1 MLKSLPAHR
10 LGRFRQSSNASLGA
24 SPRLFITGLT
34 RGRAPVLPP
43 RTSARLEI
51 SMLIHPSLIEKV
63 SLDSREHNTDVAA
76 DIKRS
81 FAYVGPITV
90 VSHEPCVPEAPVNNE
105 MRLIC
110 RMSRPYWTSEGEGDQ
125 MWDAMRTW
133 LEAKAYKVASTIANF
148 NKSRSEAGHQTVSY
162 DRVELDM
169 KPYAF
174 GIACAQGDEL
184 PDMVAVAS
192 RVREL
197 LAQGV
202 LPADMAGIEAPAA
215 VSLAE
220 QVEKACVQAEA
231 AAAATEAAEGE
242 LTGEVAATAVDGGV
256 VEGGE
261 PAVGEAAG
269 EGEVAGGEN
278 AGTQADEAAEGEAAQ
293 AKAEPAD
300 GESAEAQA
308 TPAESLRLAG
318 DKQSAC
324 DDAAEQPAEGTVS
337 AEGGEPAG
345 KDVPA
350 SEEQPTESEAPA
362 RLKHAS
368 DNLGSLDYTMWD
380 VRLADGTVRTLDSVA
395 GTWA

>member
-1 MLKSLPAHR
+1 
-10 LGRFRQSSNASLGA
+10 
-24 SPRLFITGLT
+24 
-34 RGRAPVLPP
+34 
-43 RTSARLEI
+43 
-51 SMLIHPSLIEKV
+51 MLIHPSLIEKV
-63 SLDSREHNTDVAA
+63 SLDSREHNADVAA

-90 VSHEPCVPEAPVNNE
+90 VSHEPCAPEAPVNNE

-148 NKSRSEAGHQTVSY
+148 NKSRSEAGHQTVDY

-174 GIACAQGDEL
+174 GIACAQGDGL
-184 PDMVAVAS
+184 PDLVAVAA

-215 VSLAE
+215 ASLAE
-220 QVEKACVQAEA
+220 QVENARVQAEA
-231 AAAATEAAEGE
+231 ETAAAA
-242 LTGEVAATAVDGGV
+242 
-256 VEGGE
+256 
-261 PAVGEAAG
+261 AAG
-269 EGEVAGGEN
+269 EG
-278 AGTQADEAAEGEAAQ
+278 EAAEGEAA
-293 AKAEPAD
+293 
-300 GESAEAQA
+300 EAQA
-308 TPAESLRLAG
+308 APAESLRLSG

-324 DDAAEQPAEGTVS
+324 DDAAEQPVEDAVS
-337 AEGGEPAG
+337 AEDGEPAE
-345 KDVPA
+345 KDAPA
-350 SEEQPTESEAPA
+350 GDEQPAEPEALA

-368 DNLGSLDYTMWD
+368 DNLASLDYTMWD

>member
-1 MLKSLPAHR
+1 
-10 LGRFRQSSNASLGA
+10 
-24 SPRLFITGLT
+24 
-34 RGRAPVLPP
+34 
-43 RTSARLEI
+43 
-51 SMLIHPSLIEKV
+51 MLIHPSLIEKV
-63 SLDSREHNTDVAA
+63 SLDSREHNADVAA

-90 VSHEPCVPEAPVNNE
+90 VSHEPGVPEVPVNNE

-110 RMSRPYWTSEGEGDQ
+110 RMSRPYWTSEGDGDQ

-184 PDMVAVAS
+184 PDVVAVAS

-215 VSLAE
+215 ASLAE
-220 QVEKACVQAEA
+220 QVENARVQAEA
-231 AAAATEAAEGE
+231 AAAAAAAAGEGEAAEGE
-242 LTGEVAATAVDGGV
+242 VAEAQGAPIEADEAQG
-256 VEGGE
+256 
-261 PAVGEAAG
+261 AEAAAVPAEG
-269 EGEVAGGEN
+269 AEIQANEATEGEVAQAKGESAGLEGAEVQAVPVEAGEAEVASEGAAPAESEQPVEN
-278 AGTQADEAAEGEAAQ
+278 AGDAED
-293 AKAEPAD
+293 AE
-300 GESAEAQA
+300 
-308 TPAESLRLAG
+308 
-318 DKQSAC
+318 
-324 DDAAEQPAEGTVS
+324 
-337 AEGGEPAG
+337 

-350 SEEQPTESEAPA
+350 DDGKPAEPEAPV

-368 DNLGSLDYTMWD
+368 DNLASLDYTMWD
-380 VRLADGTVRTLDSVA
+380 VRLADGTVRTLNSVA

>member
-1 MLKSLPAHR
+1 
-10 LGRFRQSSNASLGA
+10 
-24 SPRLFITGLT
+24 
-34 RGRAPVLPP
+34 
-43 RTSARLEI
+43 
-51 SMLIHPSLIEKV
+51 MLIHPSLIEKV
-63 SLDSREHNTDVAA
+63 SLDSREHNADVAA

-90 VSHEPCVPEAPVNNE
+90 VSHEPCAPEAPVNNE

-110 RMSRPYWTSEGEGDQ
+110 RMSRPYWTSEGDGDQ

-184 PDMVAVAS
+184 PDVVAVAS

-215 VSLAE
+215 ASLAE
-220 QVEKACVQAEA
+220 QVENARVQAEA
-231 AAAATEAAEGE
+231 AAAA
-242 LTGEVAATAVDGGV
+242 ATAV
-256 VEGGE
+256 E
-261 PAVGEAAG
+261 GEAAG
-269 EGEVAGGEN
+269 VEGAEAQGAPIE
-278 AGTQADEAAEGEAAQ
+278 ADEAQGAEAAAVPAEGAEIQANEATEGKVAQ
-293 AKAEPAD
+293 AK
-300 GESAEAQA
+300 GESAGLEGAEVQAVPVEAGEA
-308 TPAESLRLAG
+308 EVASEGAAPAES
-318 DKQSAC
+318 
-324 DDAAEQPAEGTVS
+324 EQPAEN
-337 AEGGEPAG
+337 AEDAE

-350 SEEQPTESEAPA
+350 DDEKPAEPEAPA

-368 DNLGSLDYTMWD
+368 DNLASLDYTMWD

>member
-1 MLKSLPAHR
+1 
-10 LGRFRQSSNASLGA
+10 
-24 SPRLFITGLT
+24 
-34 RGRAPVLPP
+34 
-43 RTSARLEI
+43 
-51 SMLIHPSLIEKV
+51 MLIHPSLIEKV
-63 SLDSREHNTDVAA
+63 SLDSREHNADVAA

-90 VSHEPCVPEAPVNNE
+90 VSHEPCAPEAPVNNE

-110 RMSRPYWTSEGEGDQ
+110 RMSRPYWTSEGDGDQ

-148 NKSRSEAGHQTVSY
+148 NKSRSEAGHQTVDY

-184 PDMVAVAS
+184 PDVVTVAS

-215 VSLAE
+215 ASLAE
-220 QVEKACVQAEA
+220 QVENARVQAEA
-231 AAAATEAAEGE
+231 A
-242 LTGEVAATAVDGGV
+242 
-256 VEGGE
+256 
-261 PAVGEAAG
+261 
-269 EGEVAGGEN
+269 EGEVAE
-278 AGTQADEAAEGEAAQ
+278 AQGTPIEADEDQG
-293 AKAEPAD
+293 
-300 GESAEAQA
+300 AEAQA
-308 TPAESLRLAG
+308 DKAQVAPVEVGEAEVASEGAAPAESEQPVENAG
-318 DKQSAC
+318 DAE
-324 DDAAEQPAEGTVS
+324 DAE
-337 AEGGEPAG
+337 

-350 SEEQPTESEAPA
+350 GDEKPAEPEAPA

-368 DNLGSLDYTMWD
+368 DNLASLDYTMWD
-380 VRLADGTVRTLDSVA
+380 VHLADGSVRTLDSVA

>member
-1 MLKSLPAHR
+1 
-10 LGRFRQSSNASLGA
+10 
-24 SPRLFITGLT
+24 
-34 RGRAPVLPP
+34 
-43 RTSARLEI
+43 
-51 SMLIHPSLIEKV
+51 MLIHPSLIEKV

-90 VSHEPCVPEAPVNNE
+90 VSHEPVAPEAPVNNE

-110 RMSRPYWTSEGEGDQ
+110 RMSRSYWTSEGEGDQ

-184 PDMVAVAS
+184 PDVVAVAS

-202 LPADMAGIEAPAA
+202 LPADMAGIEVPAA
-215 VSLAE
+215 ASLAE
-220 QVEKACVQAEA
+220 QVEKARVQAEA
-231 AAAATEAAEGE
+231 AAAA
-242 LTGEVAATAVDGGV
+242 AV
-256 VEGGE
+256 
-261 PAVGEAAG
+261 AG
-269 EGEVAGGEN
+269 EGEPTDGEVAEV
-278 AGTQADEAAEGEAAQ
+278 QADEAQAAPAEAGEAEVASEG
-293 AKAEPAD
+293 AA
-300 GESAEAQA
+300 
-308 TPAESLRLAG
+308 PAES
-318 DKQSAC
+318 
-324 DDAAEQPAEGTVS
+324 EQPTENV
-337 AEGGEPAG
+337 EPAG

-350 SEEQPTESEAPA
+350 GGEQPAEPEAPA

>member
-1 MLKSLPAHR
+1 
-10 LGRFRQSSNASLGA
+10 
-24 SPRLFITGLT
+24 
-34 RGRAPVLPP
+34 
-43 RTSARLEI
+43 
-51 SMLIHPSLIEKV
+51 MLIHPSLIEKV
-63 SLDSREHNTDVAA
+63 SLDSREHNADVAA

-90 VSHEPCVPEAPVNNE
+90 VSHEPIAPEAPVNNE

-110 RMSRPYWTSEGEGDQ
+110 RMSKPYWTSEGEGDQ

-148 NKSRSEAGHQTVSY
+148 NTSRSEAGHQTVSY

-184 PDMVAVAS
+184 PDVVAVAS

-215 VSLAE
+215 ASLAE
-220 QVEKACVQAEA
+220 QVEKARVQAEA
-231 AAAATEAAEGE
+231 AAAA
-242 LTGEVAATAVDGGV
+242 AV
-256 VEGGE
+256 
-261 PAVGEAAG
+261 AG
-269 EGEVAGGEN
+269 EGEPTGGKSV
-278 AGTQADEAAEGEAAQ
+278 GTQADEAAEGEAAE
-293 AKAEPAD
+293 ARVESAD
-300 GESAEAQA
+300 GEAAEAQA
-308 TPAESLRLAG
+308 APVKPAEVQAALAESLRLAG

-324 DDAAEQPAEGTVS
+324 DDAAEHPAEDAVS

-350 SEEQPTESEAPA
+350 SEEQPAEPEAPA

>member
-1 MLKSLPAHR
+1 
-10 LGRFRQSSNASLGA
+10 
-24 SPRLFITGLT
+24 
-34 RGRAPVLPP
+34 
-43 RTSARLEI
+43 
-51 SMLIHPSLIEKV
+51 MLIHPSLIEKV

-184 PDMVAVAS
+184 PDVVAVAS

-202 LPADMAGIEAPAA
+202 LPADMAGIEVPAA
-215 VSLAE
+215 ASLAE
-220 QVEKACVQAEA
+220 QVEKARLQAEA
-231 AAAATEAAEGE
+231 AAAAAVAGE
-242 LTGEVAATAVDGGV
+242 
-256 VEGGE
+256 GE

-293 AKAEPAD
+293 AKAEPAY
-300 GESAEAQA
+300 GENGEAQAAPVESAEAQAAPAEAAEAQA

-324 DDAAEQPAEGTVS
+324 DDAAEQPAEDTVS

-350 SEEQPTESEAPA
+350 GDEQPAEPEAPA

-380 VRLADGTVRTLDSVA
+380 VRLADGTLRTLDSVA

>member
-1 MLKSLPAHR
+1 
-10 LGRFRQSSNASLGA
+10 
-24 SPRLFITGLT
+24 
-34 RGRAPVLPP
+34 
-43 RTSARLEI
+43 
-51 SMLIHPSLIEKV
+51 MLIHPSLIEKV
-63 SLDSREHNTDVAA
+63 SLDSREHNADVAA

-184 PDMVAVAS
+184 PDVVAVAS

-197 LAQGV
+197 LVQGV

-220 QVEKACVQAEA
+220 QVEKARVQAEA
-231 AAAATEAAEGE
+231 AAAAEDAAEGE
-242 LTGEVAATAVDGGV
+242 PTDGEVA
-256 VEGGE
+256 
-261 PAVGEAAG
+261 
-269 EGEVAGGEN
+269 EV
-278 AGTQADEAAEGEAAQ
+278 QADEAQAAPAGAGEAEVASEGT
-293 AKAEPAD
+293 A
-300 GESAEAQA
+300 
-308 TPAESLRLAG
+308 PAES
-318 DKQSAC
+318 
-324 DDAAEQPAEGTVS
+324 EQPTENV
-337 AEGGEPAG
+337 EPAG

-350 SEEQPTESEAPA
+350 GGEQPADPEAPA

>member
-1 MLKSLPAHR
+1 
-10 LGRFRQSSNASLGA
+10 
-24 SPRLFITGLT
+24 
-34 RGRAPVLPP
+34 
-43 RTSARLEI
+43 
-51 SMLIHPSLIEKV
+51 MLIHPSLIEKV
-63 SLDSREHNTDVAA
+63 SLDSREHNADVAA

-90 VSHEPCVPEAPVNNE
+90 VSHEPCAPEAPVNNE

-174 GIACAQGDEL
+174 GIACVQGDEL
-184 PDMVAVAS
+184 PDVVAVAS

-202 LPADMAGIEAPAA
+202 LPADMAGVEVPAA
-215 VSLAE
+215 ASLAE
-220 QVEKACVQAEA
+220 QVEKARVQAEA
-231 AAAATEAAEGE
+231 AAAA
-242 LTGEVAATAVDGGV
+242 
-256 VEGGE
+256 
-261 PAVGEAAG
+261 
-269 EGEVAGGEN
+269 
-278 AGTQADEAAEGEAAQ
+278 QAAEGEAAQ
-293 AKAEPAD
+293 AKVEPAN
-300 GESAEAQA
+300 GESAGAQAASAKAAEAQ
-308 TPAESLRLAG
+308 TVPAESIRLSG
-318 DKQSAC
+318 DEQSAC
-324 DDAAEQPAEGTVS
+324 DDAAEQPAEDAVPTENVEA
-337 AEGGEPAG
+337 AEKE
-345 KDVPA
+345 VPA
-350 SEEQPTESEAPA
+350 SEEQPAEPEAPA

-368 DNLGSLDYTMWD
+368 DNLASLDYTMWD

>member
-1 MLKSLPAHR
+1 
-10 LGRFRQSSNASLGA
+10 
-24 SPRLFITGLT
+24 
-34 RGRAPVLPP
+34 
-43 RTSARLEI
+43 
-51 SMLIHPSLIEKV
+51 MLIHPSLIEKV
-63 SLDSREHNTDVAA
+63 SLDSREHNADVAA

-90 VSHEPCVPEAPVNNE
+90 VSHEPSAPEAPVNNE

-110 RMSRPYWTSEGEGDQ
+110 RMSRPYWISEGDGDQ

-174 GIACAQGDEL
+174 GIACAQGDGL
-184 PDMVAVAS
+184 PDVVAVAS

-202 LPADMAGIEAPAA
+202 LPADMAGIEVPAA
-215 VSLAE
+215 ASLAE
-220 QVEKACVQAEA
+220 QVENARVQAEA
-231 AAAATEAAEGE
+231 AAAAAA
-242 LTGEVAATAVDGGV
+242 AAD
-256 VEGGE
+256 E
-261 PAVGEAAG
+261 GEAAG
-269 EGEVAGGEN
+269 VEGAEAQGAPIEADEDQGAE
-278 AGTQADEAAEGEAAQ
+278 AQADEAQAAPVEASEAEVASEGAA
-293 AKAEPAD
+293 
-300 GESAEAQA
+300 
-308 TPAESLRLAG
+308 PAESEQPVENAG
-318 DKQSAC
+318 DAE
-324 DDAAEQPAEGTVS
+324 DAE
-337 AEGGEPAG
+337 

-350 SEEQPTESEAPA
+350 GDEKPAESEAPA

-368 DNLGSLDYTMWD
+368 DNLASLDYTMWD

>member
-1 MLKSLPAHR
+1 
-10 LGRFRQSSNASLGA
+10 
-24 SPRLFITGLT
+24 
-34 RGRAPVLPP
+34 
-43 RTSARLEI
+43 
-51 SMLIHPSLIEKV
+51 MLIHPSLIEKV
-63 SLDSREHNTDVAA
+63 SLDSREHNADVAA

-90 VSHEPCVPEAPVNNE
+90 VSHEPCAPEAPVNNE

-174 GIACAQGDEL
+174 GIACTQGDEL
-184 PDMVAVAS
+184 PDVVAVAS

-215 VSLAE
+215 ASLAE
-220 QVEKACVQAEA
+220 QVENARVQAEA
-231 AAAATEAAEGE
+231 AAAAAAAADEGEAAEGE
-242 LTGEVAATAVDGGV
+242 VAEAQGV
-256 VEGGE
+256 
-261 PAVGEAAG
+261 PIEADEDQGA
-269 EGEVAGGEN
+269 EA
-278 AGTQADEAAEGEAAQ
+278 QADEAQAAPVEAGEAEVASEG
-293 AKAEPAD
+293 AA
-300 GESAEAQA
+300 SAE
-308 TPAESLRLAG
+308 S
-318 DKQSAC
+318 
-324 DDAAEQPAEGTVS
+324 EQPVENAED
-337 AEGGEPAG
+337 AEN
-345 KDVPA
+345 DVPA
-350 SEEQPTESEAPA
+350 GDEKPAEPEAPA

-368 DNLGSLDYTMWD
+368 DNLASLDYTMWD

>member
-1 MLKSLPAHR
+1 
-10 LGRFRQSSNASLGA
+10 
-24 SPRLFITGLT
+24 
-34 RGRAPVLPP
+34 
-43 RTSARLEI
+43 
-51 SMLIHPSLIEKV
+51 MLIHPSLIEKV
-63 SLDSREHNTDVAA
+63 SLDSREHNVDVAA

-90 VSHEPCVPEAPVNNE
+90 VSHEPCAPEAPVNNE

-148 NKSRSEAGHQTVSY
+148 NTSRSEAGHQTVSY

-184 PDMVAVAS
+184 PDVVAVAS

-215 VSLAE
+215 ASLAE
-220 QVEKACVQAEA
+220 QVEKARVQAEA
-231 AAAATEAAEGE
+231 AAAAAVAGE
-242 LTGEVAATAVDGGV
+242 SELAGEVVVAAAVDGGAA
-256 VEGGE
+256 EGDE
-261 PAVGEAAG
+261 PAGGEAAG
-269 EGEVAGGEN
+269 ESELAGGKSV
-278 AGTQADEAAEGEAAQ
+278 GTQADEAAEGEAAE
-293 AKAEPAD
+293 AKVESAD
-300 GESAEAQA
+300 GEAAEAQA
-308 TPAESLRLAG
+308 APVKPAEVQAALAESLRLAG

-324 DDAAEQPAEGTVS
+324 DDAAEHPAEDAVS

-350 SEEQPTESEAPA
+350 SEEQPAEPEAPA

>member
-1 MLKSLPAHR
+1 
-10 LGRFRQSSNASLGA
+10 
-24 SPRLFITGLT
+24 
-34 RGRAPVLPP
+34 
-43 RTSARLEI
+43 
-51 SMLIHPSLIEKV
+51 MLIHPSLIEKV
-63 SLDSREHNTDVAA
+63 SLDSREHNADVAA

-90 VSHEPCVPEAPVNNE
+90 VSHEPCAPEAPVNNE

-110 RMSRPYWTSEGEGDQ
+110 RMSRPYWTSEGDGDQ

-184 PDMVAVAS
+184 PDVVAVAS

-215 VSLAE
+215 ASLAE
-220 QVEKACVQAEA
+220 QVENARVQAEA
-231 AAAATEAAEGE
+231 AAAA
-242 LTGEVAATAVDGGV
+242 ATAV
-256 VEGGE
+256 E
-261 PAVGEAAG
+261 GEAAG
-269 EGEVAGGEN
+269 VEGAEAQGAPIE
-278 AGTQADEAAEGEAAQ
+278 ADEAQGAEAAAVPAEGAEIQANEATEGKVAQ
-293 AKAEPAD
+293 AK
-300 GESAEAQA
+300 GESAGLEGAEVQAVPVEAGEA
-308 TPAESLRLAG
+308 EVASEGAAPAES
-318 DKQSAC
+318 
-324 DDAAEQPAEGTVS
+324 EQPAEN
-337 AEGGEPAG
+337 AEDAE

-350 SEEQPTESEAPA
+350 DDEKPAEPEAPA

-368 DNLGSLDYTMWD
+368 DNLASLDYTMWD
-380 VRLADGTVRTLDSVA
+380 VRLADGTVRTLNSVA

>member
-1 MLKSLPAHR
+1 
-10 LGRFRQSSNASLGA
+10 
-24 SPRLFITGLT
+24 
-34 RGRAPVLPP
+34 
-43 RTSARLEI
+43 
-51 SMLIHPSLIEKV
+51 MLIHPSLIEKV
-63 SLDSREHNTDVAA
+63 SLDSREHNADVAA

-90 VSHEPCVPEAPVNNE
+90 VSHEPVAPEAPVNNE

-184 PDMVAVAS
+184 PDVVAVAS

-220 QVEKACVQAEA
+220 QVEKARVQAEA
-231 AAAATEAAEGE
+231 AAAA
-242 LTGEVAATAVDGGV
+242 AV
-256 VEGGE
+256 
-261 PAVGEAAG
+261 AG
-269 EGEVAGGEN
+269 EGEPTDGEVAEV
-278 AGTQADEAAEGEAAQ
+278 QADEAQAAPAEAGEAEVAYEGT
-293 AKAEPAD
+293 A
-300 GESAEAQA
+300 
-308 TPAESLRLAG
+308 PAES
-318 DKQSAC
+318 
-324 DDAAEQPAEGTVS
+324 EQPTENVEA
-337 AEGGEPAG
+337 AG

-350 SEEQPTESEAPA
+350 GDEQPTEPEAPA

-380 VRLADGTVRTLDSVA
+380 VRLADGTVRTLDSVS

>member
-1 MLKSLPAHR
+1 
-10 LGRFRQSSNASLGA
+10 
-24 SPRLFITGLT
+24 
-34 RGRAPVLPP
+34 
-43 RTSARLEI
+43 
-51 SMLIHPSLIEKV
+51 MLIHPSLIEKV
-63 SLDSREHNTDVAA
+63 SLDSREHNADVAA

-90 VSHEPCVPEAPVNNE
+90 VAHEPSAPEVPVNNE

-184 PDMVAVAS
+184 PDVVAVAS

-215 VSLAE
+215 ASLAE
-220 QVEKACVQAEA
+220 QVENARVQAEA
-231 AAAATEAAEGE
+231 ETAAAAAAGEGE
-242 LTGEVAATAVDGGV
+242 LTGEIAATAVDGGV
-256 VEGGE
+256 AEGGE
-261 PAVGEAAG
+261 SAVGEAAG
-269 EGEVAGGEN
+269 EYGGKLADGKS

-293 AKAEPAD
+293 AKVEPAD
-300 GESAEAQA
+300 DEGAEAQA
-308 TPAESLRLAG
+308 VPAKAAEAQAAPAESLKLSG

-324 DDAAEQPAEGTVS
+324 DDAAEQPVEDAVS
-337 AEGGEPAG
+337 AEDGEPAE
-345 KDVPA
+345 KDAPA
-350 SEEQPTESEAPA
+350 DDEQPGEPEAPA

-368 DNLGSLDYTMWD
+368 DNLASLDYTMWD

>member
-1 MLKSLPAHR
+1 
-10 LGRFRQSSNASLGA
+10 
-24 SPRLFITGLT
+24 
-34 RGRAPVLPP
+34 
-43 RTSARLEI
+43 
-51 SMLIHPSLIEKV
+51 MLIHPSLIEKV
-63 SLDSREHNTDVAA
+63 SLDSREHNADVAA

-81 FAYVGPITV
+81 FAYVGPIAV
-90 VSHEPCVPEAPVNNE
+90 VSHEPVAPEAPVNNE

-184 PDMVAVAS
+184 PDVVAVAS

-215 VSLAE
+215 TSLAE
-220 QVEKACVQAEA
+220 QVEKARVQAEA
-231 AAAATEAAEGE
+231 AAAAEAAGE
-242 LTGEVAATAVDGGV
+242 
-256 VEGGE
+256 GE

-293 AKAEPAD
+293 AKAESAD
-300 GESAEAQA
+300 GENGEAQAAPVKSAEAQA
-308 TPAESLRLAG
+308 APAKAAEAQAAPAESLRLAG

-324 DDAAEQPAEGTVS
+324 DDAVEQPAEDTVS

-350 SEEQPTESEAPA
+350 SEEQPTEPEAPA
-362 RLKHAS
+362 CLKHAS

>member
-1 MLKSLPAHR
+1 
-10 LGRFRQSSNASLGA
+10 
-24 SPRLFITGLT
+24 
-34 RGRAPVLPP
+34 
-43 RTSARLEI
+43 
-51 SMLIHPSLIEKV
+51 MLIHPSLIEKV
-63 SLDSREHNTDVAA
+63 SLDSREHNADVAA

-90 VSHEPCVPEAPVNNE
+90 VAHEPSAPEVPVNNE

-110 RMSRPYWTSEGEGDQ
+110 RMSRPYWTSEGDGAQ

-184 PDMVAVAS
+184 PDVVAVAS

-215 VSLAE
+215 ASLAE
-220 QVEKACVQAEA
+220 QVENARVQAEA
-231 AAAATEAAEGE
+231 AAAA
-242 LTGEVAATAVDGGV
+242 AT
-256 VEGGE
+256 
-261 PAVGEAAG
+261 AAG
-269 EGEVAGGEN
+269 EGEAVQGE
-278 AGTQADEAAEGEAAQ
+278 ADEAQGTPIEADEDQGAEAAAVPAEGAEIQANEATEGEVAQAKGESAGLEGAEAQAAPVEAGEGEAASEG
-293 AKAEPAD
+293 AA
-300 GESAEAQA
+300 
-308 TPAESLRLAG
+308 PAESEQPVENAG
-318 DKQSAC
+318 DAEK
-324 DDAAEQPAEGTVS
+324 DAPAGDEKPAE
-337 AEGGEPAG
+337 P
-345 KDVPA
+345 
-350 SEEQPTESEAPA
+350 EAPA
-362 RLKHAS
+362 CLKHAS
-368 DNLGSLDYTMWD
+368 DNLASLDYTMWD
-380 VRLADGTVRTLDSVA
+380 VRLADGSVRTLDSVA

>member
-1 MLKSLPAHR
+1 
-10 LGRFRQSSNASLGA
+10 
-24 SPRLFITGLT
+24 
-34 RGRAPVLPP
+34 
-43 RTSARLEI
+43 
-51 SMLIHPSLIEKV
+51 MLIHPSLIEKV
-63 SLDSREHNTDVAA
+63 SLDSREHNADVAA

-90 VSHEPCVPEAPVNNE
+90 VSHEPAAPEAPVNNE

-184 PDMVAVAS
+184 PDVVAVAS

-220 QVEKACVQAEA
+220 QVEKARVQAEA
-231 AAAATEAAEGE
+231 AAAAEAAGE
-242 LTGEVAATAVDGGV
+242 
-256 VEGGE
+256 GE

-269 EGEVAGGEN
+269 KSEMAAGKS

-293 AKAEPAD
+293 AKAEPVD

-308 TPAESLRLAG
+308 APAESLRLAG

-324 DDAAEQPAEGTVS
+324 DDAVEQPFEDTVS

-350 SEEQPTESEAPA
+350 SEEQPTEPEAPA
-362 RLKHAS
+362 CLKHAS

>member
-1 MLKSLPAHR
+1 
-10 LGRFRQSSNASLGA
+10 
-24 SPRLFITGLT
+24 
-34 RGRAPVLPP
+34 
-43 RTSARLEI
+43 
-51 SMLIHPSLIEKV
+51 MLIHPSLIEKV

-90 VSHEPCVPEAPVNNE
+90 VSHEPAAPEAPVNNE

-174 GIACAQGDEL
+174 GIACAQADEL
-184 PDMVAVAS
+184 PDVVAVAS

-220 QVEKACVQAEA
+220 QVEKARVQAEA
-231 AAAATEAAEGE
+231 AAAAAEAAEGE

-278 AGTQADEAAEGEAAQ
+278 AGTQADEATEGEAAQ
-293 AKAEPAD
+293 TKVEPAD

-308 TPAESLRLAG
+308 APAESLRLSG

-324 DDAAEQPAEGTVS
+324 DDAAEQPFEDTVS

-350 SEEQPTESEAPA
+350 GGEQPADPETPA
-362 RLKHAS
+362 CLKHAS

>member
-1 MLKSLPAHR
+1 
-10 LGRFRQSSNASLGA
+10 
-24 SPRLFITGLT
+24 
-34 RGRAPVLPP
+34 
-43 RTSARLEI
+43 
-51 SMLIHPSLIEKV
+51 MLIHPSLIEKV
-63 SLDSREHNTDVAA
+63 SLDSREHNADVAA

-90 VSHEPCVPEAPVNNE
+90 VAHEPSAPEAPVNNE

-110 RMSRPYWTSEGEGDQ
+110 RMSRPYWTSEGDGDQ
-125 MWDAMRTW
+125 MWEAMRSW
-133 LEAKAYKVASTIANF
+133 LEAKAYKVSSTIANF

-162 DRVELDM
+162 ERVELDM

-174 GIACAQGDEL
+174 GIACAQGDGL
-184 PDMVAVAS
+184 PDVVAVAA

-215 VSLAE
+215 ASLAE
-220 QVEKACVQAEA
+220 QVENARVQAEA
-231 AAAATEAAEGE
+231 TAAAVVGEGE
-242 LTGEVAATAVDGGV
+242 LTGEIAATAVDSGV
-256 VEGGE
+256 AEGGE
-261 PAVGEAAG
+261 SAVGECG
-269 EGEVAGGEN
+269 GKLAGGKS

-293 AKAEPAD
+293 AKVEPAD
-300 GESAEAQA
+300 DEGAEAQA
-308 TPAESLRLAG
+308 VPAKAAEAQAAPAENLKLSG

-324 DDAAEQPAEGTVS
+324 DDAAEQPVEDAVS
-337 AEGGEPAG
+337 AEDGEPAE
-345 KDVPA
+345 KDAPA
-350 SEEQPTESEAPA
+350 GDEQPGEPEAPA

-368 DNLGSLDYTMWD
+368 DNLASLDYTMWD

>member
-1 MLKSLPAHR
+1 
-10 LGRFRQSSNASLGA
+10 
-24 SPRLFITGLT
+24 
-34 RGRAPVLPP
+34 
-43 RTSARLEI
+43 
-51 SMLIHPSLIEKV
+51 MLIHPSLIEKV
-63 SLDSREHNTDVAA
+63 SLDSREHNADVAA

-90 VSHEPCVPEAPVNNE
+90 VSHEPAAPEAPVNNE

-184 PDMVAVAS
+184 PDVVAVAS

-215 VSLAE
+215 ASLAE
-220 QVEKACVQAEA
+220 QVEKARVQAEA
-231 AAAATEAAEGE
+231 VAAAA
-242 LTGEVAATAVDGGV
+242 V
-256 VEGGE
+256 
-261 PAVGEAAG
+261 AG
-269 EGEVAGGEN
+269 EGEPTDGEVAEV
-278 AGTQADEAAEGEAAQ
+278 QADEAQAAPAEAVEAEVASEGTASAESEQPTENVEAA
-293 AKAEPAD
+293 E
-300 GESAEAQA
+300 
-308 TPAESLRLAG
+308 
-318 DKQSAC
+318 
-324 DDAAEQPAEGTVS
+324 
-337 AEGGEPAG
+337 

-350 SEEQPTESEAPA
+350 GDEQPADPEAPA

>member
-1 MLKSLPAHR
+1 
-10 LGRFRQSSNASLGA
+10 
-24 SPRLFITGLT
+24 
-34 RGRAPVLPP
+34 
-43 RTSARLEI
+43 
-51 SMLIHPSLIEKV
+51 MLIHPSLIEKV
-63 SLDSREHNTDVAA
+63 SLDSREHNVDVAA

-90 VSHEPCVPEAPVNNE
+90 VSHEPCAPEAPVNNE

-148 NKSRSEAGHQTVSY
+148 NTSRSEAGHQTVSY

-184 PDMVAVAS
+184 PDVVAVAS

-215 VSLAE
+215 ASLAE
-220 QVEKACVQAEA
+220 QVEKARVQAEA
-231 AAAATEAAEGE
+231 AAAA
-242 LTGEVAATAVDGGV
+242 AV
-256 VEGGE
+256 
-261 PAVGEAAG
+261 AG
-269 EGEVAGGEN
+269 ESELAGGKSV
-278 AGTQADEAAEGEAAQ
+278 GTQADEAAEGEAAE
-293 AKAEPAD
+293 AKVESAD
-300 GESAEAQA
+300 GEAAEAQA
-308 TPAESLRLAG
+308 APVKPAEVQAALAESLRLAG

-324 DDAAEQPAEGTVS
+324 DDAAEHPAEDAVS

-350 SEEQPTESEAPA
+350 SEEQPAEPEAPA

>member
-1 MLKSLPAHR
+1 
-10 LGRFRQSSNASLGA
+10 
-24 SPRLFITGLT
+24 
-34 RGRAPVLPP
+34 
-43 RTSARLEI
+43 
-51 SMLIHPSLIEKV
+51 MLIHPSLIEKV
-63 SLDSREHNTDVAA
+63 SLDSREHNADVAA

-90 VSHEPCVPEAPVNNE
+90 VSHEPAAPEAPVNNE

-184 PDMVAVAS
+184 PDVVAVAS

-220 QVEKACVQAEA
+220 QVEKARVQAEA
-231 AAAATEAAEGE
+231 AAAQAAAGESEPADGEAQADETQAGETQAGEAEVAGEGAVPAGSEQSAEG
-242 LTGEVAATAVDGGV
+242 A
-256 VEGGE
+256 
-261 PAVGEAAG
+261 EAAG
-269 EGEVAGGEN
+269 EGVPAG
-278 AGTQADEAAEGEAAQ
+278 DEQ
-293 AKAEPAD
+293 
-300 GESAEAQA
+300 SAE
-308 TPAESLRLAG
+308 
-318 DKQSAC
+318 
-324 DDAAEQPAEGTVS
+324 
-337 AEGGEPAG
+337 
-345 KDVPA
+345 
-350 SEEQPTESEAPA
+350 SEVPA

-368 DNLGSLDYTMWD
+368 DNLTSLDYTMWD
-380 VRLADGTVRTLDSVA
+380 VRLADGSVRTLDSVA

>member
-1 MLKSLPAHR
+1 
-10 LGRFRQSSNASLGA
+10 
-24 SPRLFITGLT
+24 
-34 RGRAPVLPP
+34 
-43 RTSARLEI
+43 
-51 SMLIHPSLIEKV
+51 MLIHPSLIEKV
-63 SLDSREHNTDVAA
+63 SLDSREHNADVAA

-90 VSHEPCVPEAPVNNE
+90 VAHEPSAPEVPVNNE
-105 MRLIC
+105 MHLIC
-110 RMSRPYWTSEGEGDQ
+110 RMSRPYWTSEGDGDQ

-148 NKSRSEAGHQTVSY
+148 NKSRSEAGHQTVDY

-184 PDMVAVAS
+184 PDVVAVAS

-215 VSLAE
+215 ASLAE
-220 QVEKACVQAEA
+220 QVENARVQAEA
-231 AAAATEAAEGE
+231 AAAAAA
-242 LTGEVAATAVDGGV
+242 AAD
-256 VEGGE
+256 E
-261 PAVGEAAG
+261 
-269 EGEVAGGEN
+269 
-278 AGTQADEAAEGEAAQ
+278 DEAAEGEVVEAQ
-293 AKAEPAD
+293 GTPIEAD
-300 GESAEAQA
+300 EDQGAEAQA
-308 TPAESLRLAG
+308 DEAQAAPVEAGEAEVASEGAASAES
-318 DKQSAC
+318 
-324 DDAAEQPAEGTVS
+324 EQPVENAED
-337 AEGGEPAG
+337 AE

-350 SEEQPTESEAPA
+350 GDEKPAEPEAPA

-368 DNLGSLDYTMWD
+368 DNLASLDYTMWD

>member
-1 MLKSLPAHR
+1 
-10 LGRFRQSSNASLGA
+10 
-24 SPRLFITGLT
+24 
-34 RGRAPVLPP
+34 
-43 RTSARLEI
+43 
-51 SMLIHPSLIEKV
+51 MLIHPSLIEKV
-63 SLDSREHNTDVAA
+63 SLDSREHNADVAA

-90 VSHEPCVPEAPVNNE
+90 VSHEPCAPEAPVNNE

-184 PDMVAVAS
+184 PDVVAVAS

-220 QVEKACVQAEA
+220 QVEKARVQAEA
-231 AAAATEAAEGE
+231 AAAAEAAE
-242 LTGEVAATAVDGGV
+242 
-256 VEGGE
+256 GE

-269 EGEVAGGEN
+269 ESEMAAGKS
-278 AGTQADEAAEGEAAQ
+278 AGTQADEAAEEEAAQ

-308 TPAESLRLAG
+308 APAESLRLSG
-318 DKQSAC
+318 DEQSAC
-324 DDAAEQPAEGTVS
+324 DDAAEQPAEDAVP

-350 SEEQPTESEAPA
+350 GDEQPADPEAPA

-380 VRLADGTVRTLDSVA
+380 VRLADGSVRTLDSVA

>member
-1 MLKSLPAHR
+1 
-10 LGRFRQSSNASLGA
+10 
-24 SPRLFITGLT
+24 
-34 RGRAPVLPP
+34 
-43 RTSARLEI
+43 
-51 SMLIHPSLIEKV
+51 MLIHPSLIEKV
-63 SLDSREHNTDVAA
+63 SLDSREHNADVAA

-81 FAYVGPITV
+81 FAYVGLITV
-90 VSHEPCVPEAPVNNE
+90 VSHEPCAPEAPVNNE

-184 PDMVAVAS
+184 PDVVAVAS

-202 LPADMAGIEAPAA
+202 LPADMAGIEVPAA
-215 VSLAE
+215 ASLAE
-220 QVEKACVQAEA
+220 QVEKARVQAEA
-231 AAAATEAAEGE
+231 AAAAEAAGDGELADGEVVEVQAAPAEAGEAEVASEGTAPAESEQPTENVEAAE
-242 LTGEVAATAVDGGV
+242 
-256 VEGGE
+256 
-261 PAVGEAAG
+261 
-269 EGEVAGGEN
+269 
-278 AGTQADEAAEGEAAQ
+278 
-293 AKAEPAD
+293 
-300 GESAEAQA
+300 
-308 TPAESLRLAG
+308 
-318 DKQSAC
+318 
-324 DDAAEQPAEGTVS
+324 
-337 AEGGEPAG
+337 

-350 SEEQPTESEAPA
+350 SDEQPAEPEAPA

>member
-1 MLKSLPAHR
+1 
-10 LGRFRQSSNASLGA
+10 
-24 SPRLFITGLT
+24 
-34 RGRAPVLPP
+34 
-43 RTSARLEI
+43 
-51 SMLIHPSLIEKV
+51 MLIHPSLIEKV
-63 SLDSREHNTDVAA
+63 SLDSREHNADVAA

-90 VSHEPCVPEAPVNNE
+90 VSHEPSAPEAPVNNE

-110 RMSRPYWTSEGEGDQ
+110 RMSRSYWTSEGDGDQ
-125 MWDAMRTW
+125 MWDAMRSW

-148 NKSRSEAGHQTVSY
+148 NKSRSEAGHQTVVY

-184 PDMVAVAS
+184 PDVVAVAT

-215 VSLAE
+215 ASLAE
-220 QVEKACVQAEA
+220 QVENARVQAEA
-231 AAAATEAAEGE
+231 AAAAAAAADEG
-242 LTGEVAATAVDGGV
+242 
-256 VEGGE
+256 
-261 PAVGEAAG
+261 
-269 EGEVAGGEN
+269 
-278 AGTQADEAAEGEAAQ
+278 EAAEGEAAEAQ
-293 AKAEPAD
+293 GAPIEAD
-300 GESAEAQA
+300 EDQVAEAQA
-308 TPAESLRLAG
+308 DEAQAAPVEAGEAEVASEGAVPVESEQPVENAG
-318 DKQSAC
+318 DAE
-324 DDAAEQPAEGTVS
+324 DAE
-337 AEGGEPAG
+337 

-350 SEEQPTESEAPA
+350 GDEKPAEPEAPV

-368 DNLGSLDYTMWD
+368 DNLASLDYTMWD
-380 VRLADGTVRTLDSVA
+380 VRMADGTVRTLDSVA

>member
-1 MLKSLPAHR
+1 
-10 LGRFRQSSNASLGA
+10 
-24 SPRLFITGLT
+24 
-34 RGRAPVLPP
+34 
-43 RTSARLEI
+43 
-51 SMLIHPSLIEKV
+51 MLIHPSLIEKV
-63 SLDSREHNTDVAA
+63 SLDSREHNADVVA

-90 VSHEPCVPEAPVNNE
+90 VAHEPSAPEVPVNNE

-110 RMSRPYWTSEGEGDQ
+110 RMSRPYWTSEGDGDQ

-148 NKSRSEAGHQTVSY
+148 NKSRSEAGHQTVDY

-174 GIACAQGDEL
+174 GIACTQGDEL
-184 PDMVAVAS
+184 PDVVAVAA

-215 VSLAE
+215 ASLAE
-220 QVEKACVQAEA
+220 QVENARVQAEA
-231 AAAATEAAEGE
+231 AAAAAAAADEG
-242 LTGEVAATAVDGGV
+242 
-256 VEGGE
+256 
-261 PAVGEAAG
+261 
-269 EGEVAGGEN
+269 
-278 AGTQADEAAEGEAAQ
+278 EAAEGEADEAQ
-293 AKAEPAD
+293 AAPIEAD
-300 GESAEAQA
+300 EDQGAEAQA
-308 TPAESLRLAG
+308 DEAQAAPVEVGEAEVASEGAAPAESEQPVENAG
-318 DKQSAC
+318 DAE
-324 DDAAEQPAEGTVS
+324 DAE
-337 AEGGEPAG
+337 

-350 SEEQPTESEAPA
+350 GDEKPAEPEAPA
-362 RLKHAS
+362 HLKHAS
-368 DNLGSLDYTMWD
+368 DNLASLDYTMWD

>member
-1 MLKSLPAHR
+1 
-10 LGRFRQSSNASLGA
+10 
-24 SPRLFITGLT
+24 
-34 RGRAPVLPP
+34 
-43 RTSARLEI
+43 
-51 SMLIHPSLIEKV
+51 MLIHPSLIEKV
-63 SLDSREHNTDVAA
+63 SLDSREHNADVAA

-90 VSHEPCVPEAPVNNE
+90 VSHEPAAPEAPVNNE

-184 PDMVAVAS
+184 PDVVAVAS

-220 QVEKACVQAEA
+220 QVEKARVQAEA
-231 AAAATEAAEGE
+231 AAAQAAAGESEPADGEAQADETQAGETQAGEAEVAGEGAVPAGSEQSAEG
-242 LTGEVAATAVDGGV
+242 A
-256 VEGGE
+256 
-261 PAVGEAAG
+261 EAAG
-269 EGEVAGGEN
+269 EGVPAG
-278 AGTQADEAAEGEAAQ
+278 DEQ
-293 AKAEPAD
+293 
-300 GESAEAQA
+300 SAE
-308 TPAESLRLAG
+308 
-318 DKQSAC
+318 
-324 DDAAEQPAEGTVS
+324 
-337 AEGGEPAG
+337 
-345 KDVPA
+345 
-350 SEEQPTESEAPA
+350 SEVPA

-368 DNLGSLDYTMWD
+368 DNLTSLDYTMWD

>member
-1 MLKSLPAHR
+1 
-10 LGRFRQSSNASLGA
+10 
-24 SPRLFITGLT
+24 
-34 RGRAPVLPP
+34 
-43 RTSARLEI
+43 
-51 SMLIHPSLIEKV
+51 MLIHPSLIEKV
-63 SLDSREHNTDVAA
+63 SLDSREHNADVAA

-90 VSHEPCVPEAPVNNE
+90 VSHEPVAPEAPVNNE

-184 PDMVAVAS
+184 PDVVAVAS

-215 VSLAE
+215 TSLAE
-220 QVEKACVQAEA
+220 QVENARVQAEA
-231 AAAATEAAEGE
+231 AAAAAEAAEGE
-242 LTGEVAATAVDGGV
+242 PTDGEVA
-256 VEGGE
+256 
-261 PAVGEAAG
+261 
-269 EGEVAGGEN
+269 EV
-278 AGTQADEAAEGEAAQ
+278 QADEAQAAPAEAGEAEVASEGT
-293 AKAEPAD
+293 A
-300 GESAEAQA
+300 
-308 TPAESLRLAG
+308 PAESEQFTENVEAAREDAP
-318 DKQSAC
+318 A
-324 DDAAEQPAEGTVS
+324 DDEQPAE
-337 AEGGEPAG
+337 P
-345 KDVPA
+345 
-350 SEEQPTESEAPA
+350 EAPA

-380 VRLADGTVRTLDSVA
+380 VRLADGTVRTLDSVS

>member
-1 MLKSLPAHR
+1 
-10 LGRFRQSSNASLGA
+10 
-24 SPRLFITGLT
+24 
-34 RGRAPVLPP
+34 
-43 RTSARLEI
+43 
-51 SMLIHPSLIEKV
+51 MLIHPSLIEKV
-63 SLDSREHNTDVAA
+63 SLDFREHNADVAA

-90 VSHEPCVPEAPVNNE
+90 VSHEPAAPEAPVNNE

-174 GIACAQGDEL
+174 GIACTQGDEL
-184 PDMVAVAS
+184 PDVVAVAS

-202 LPADMAGIEAPAA
+202 LPADMVGIEAPAA
-215 VSLAE
+215 ASLAE
-220 QVEKACVQAEA
+220 QVENARVQVEA
-231 AAAATEAAEGE
+231 AAAAEAAE
-242 LTGEVAATAVDGGV
+242 
-256 VEGGE
+256 GE

-350 SEEQPTESEAPA
+350 SEEQPTESETPA

>member
-1 MLKSLPAHR
+1 
-10 LGRFRQSSNASLGA
+10 
-24 SPRLFITGLT
+24 
-34 RGRAPVLPP
+34 
-43 RTSARLEI
+43 
-51 SMLIHPSLIEKV
+51 MLIHPSLIEKV
-63 SLDSREHNTDVAA
+63 SLDSREHNADVVA

-90 VSHEPCVPEAPVNNE
+90 VAHEPSAPEVPVNNE

-110 RMSRPYWTSEGEGDQ
+110 RMSRPYWTSEGDGDQ

-148 NKSRSEAGHQTVSY
+148 NKSRSEAGHQTVDY

-184 PDMVAVAS
+184 PDVVAVAS

-215 VSLAE
+215 ASLAE
-220 QVEKACVQAEA
+220 QVENARVQAEA
-231 AAAATEAAEGE
+231 AAAAAVVGEGE
-242 LTGEVAATAVDGGV
+242 LTGEIAATAVDGGV
-256 VEGGE
+256 AEGGE
-261 PAVGEAAG
+261 SAVGEAVG
-269 EGEVAGGEN
+269 ECGGKLADGKS

-293 AKAEPAD
+293 AKVEPAD
-300 GESAEAQA
+300 DEGSEAQAVPAKAAEAQA
-308 TPAESLRLAG
+308 APAESLKLSG

-324 DDAAEQPAEGTVS
+324 DDAAEQPAEDAVS
-337 AEGGEPAG
+337 AEDGEPAE
-345 KDVPA
+345 KDAPA
-350 SEEQPTESEAPA
+350 GDKKPAEPEAPA

-368 DNLGSLDYTMWD
+368 DNLASLDYTMWD

>member
-1 MLKSLPAHR
+1 
-10 LGRFRQSSNASLGA
+10 
-24 SPRLFITGLT
+24 
-34 RGRAPVLPP
+34 
-43 RTSARLEI
+43 
-51 SMLIHPSLIEKV
+51 MLIHPSLIEKV
-63 SLDSREHNTDVAA
+63 SLDSREHNADVAA

-90 VSHEPCVPEAPVNNE
+90 VSHEPCAPEAPVNNE

-148 NKSRSEAGHQTVSY
+148 NTSRSEAGHQTVSY

-184 PDMVAVAS
+184 PDVVAVAS

-220 QVEKACVQAEA
+220 QVEKARVQAEA
-231 AAAATEAAEGE
+231 AAAAAVAGEGE
-242 LTGEVAATAVDGGV
+242 LTGEVAVIAVDGGV
-256 VEGGE
+256 AEGGE
-261 PAVGEAAG
+261 SAGGEAAG
-269 EGEVAGGEN
+269 ESELAGGKS

-293 AKAEPAD
+293 TKVEPAD
-300 GESAEAQA
+300 GEAAEAQDV
-308 TPAESLRLAG
+308 PAESLKLSG

-324 DDAAEQPAEGTVS
+324 DDAAEQPAEDAVP
-337 AEGGEPAG
+337 AEGGEPAE

-350 SEEQPTESEAPA
+350 GDEQPAEPEAPA

-380 VRLADGTVRTLDSVA
+380 VRLADGTARTLDSVA

>member
-1 MLKSLPAHR
+1 
-10 LGRFRQSSNASLGA
+10 
-24 SPRLFITGLT
+24 
-34 RGRAPVLPP
+34 
-43 RTSARLEI
+43 
-51 SMLIHPSLIEKV
+51 MLIHPSLIEKV
-63 SLDSREHNTDVAA
+63 SLDSREHNADVAA

-90 VSHEPCVPEAPVNNE
+90 ASHEPCAPEAPVNNE

-148 NKSRSEAGHQTVSY
+148 NTSRSEAGHQTVSY

-184 PDMVAVAS
+184 PDVVAVAS

-202 LPADMAGIEAPAA
+202 LPADMTGIEAPAA
-215 VSLAE
+215 ASLAE
-220 QVEKACVQAEA
+220 QVEKARVQAEA
-231 AAAATEAAEGE
+231 AAAA
-242 LTGEVAATAVDGGV
+242 AV
-256 VEGGE
+256 
-261 PAVGEAAG
+261 AG
-269 EGEVAGGEN
+269 EGEPTDGEVAEV
-278 AGTQADEAAEGEAAQ
+278 QADEAQAAPAEAGDAEAASEGT
-293 AKAEPAD
+293 A
-300 GESAEAQA
+300 
-308 TPAESLRLAG
+308 PAES
-318 DKQSAC
+318 
-324 DDAAEQPAEGTVS
+324 EQPTENVEA
-337 AEGGEPAG
+337 AG

-350 SEEQPTESEAPA
+350 DDEQPAEPEVPA

-368 DNLGSLDYTMWD
+368 DNLTGLDYTMWD

>member
-1 MLKSLPAHR
+1 
-10 LGRFRQSSNASLGA
+10 
-24 SPRLFITGLT
+24 
-34 RGRAPVLPP
+34 
-43 RTSARLEI
+43 
-51 SMLIHPSLIEKV
+51 MLIHPSLIEKV
-63 SLDSREHNTDVAA
+63 SLDSREHNADVVA

-90 VSHEPCVPEAPVNNE
+90 VAHEPSAPEVPVNNE

-110 RMSRPYWTSEGEGDQ
+110 RMSRPYWTSEGDGDQ

-184 PDMVAVAS
+184 PDVVAVAS

-215 VSLAE
+215 ASLAE
-220 QVEKACVQAEA
+220 QVENARVQAEA
-231 AAAATEAAEGE
+231 AAAAATAAGEGEAAEGE
-242 LTGEVAATAVDGGV
+242 VA
-256 VEGGE
+256 
-261 PAVGEAAG
+261 EAQGAPI
-269 EGEVAGGEN
+269 EADEAQ
-278 AGTQADEAAEGEAAQ
+278 GTEAQADEAQAAPVEAGEAEVASEG
-293 AKAEPAD
+293 AA
-300 GESAEAQA
+300 
-308 TPAESLRLAG
+308 PAES
-318 DKQSAC
+318 
-324 DDAAEQPAEGTVS
+324 EQPAEN
-337 AEGGEPAG
+337 AEDAE

-350 SEEQPTESEAPA
+350 DDEKPAEPEAPA

-368 DNLGSLDYTMWD
+368 DNLASLDYTMWD
-380 VRLADGTVRTLDSVA
+380 VRLADGTVRTLNSVA

>member
-1 MLKSLPAHR
+1 
-10 LGRFRQSSNASLGA
+10 
-24 SPRLFITGLT
+24 
-34 RGRAPVLPP
+34 
-43 RTSARLEI
+43 
-51 SMLIHPSLIEKV
+51 MLIHPSLIEKV

-90 VSHEPCVPEAPVNNE
+90 VSHEPAAPEAPVNNE

-184 PDMVAVAS
+184 PDVVAVAS

-202 LPADMAGIEAPAA
+202 LPADMVGIEAPAA

-220 QVEKACVQAEA
+220 QVEKARVQAEA
-231 AAAATEAAEGE
+231 AAAAEAAEGE
-242 LTGEVAATAVDGGV
+242 
-256 VEGGE
+256 
-261 PAVGEAAG
+261 PAGGEAAD
-269 EGEVAGGEN
+269 ESEVAGGEN

-300 GESAEAQA
+300 GENGEAQAAPAKAAEAQA
-308 TPAESLRLAG
+308 APAENLRLAG

-324 DDAAEQPAEGTVS
+324 DDAAEQPAEDAVS
-337 AEGGEPAG
+337 ADSVESAG

-350 SEEQPTESEAPA
+350 GGEQPAEPEAPA

>member
-1 MLKSLPAHR
+1 
-10 LGRFRQSSNASLGA
+10 
-24 SPRLFITGLT
+24 
-34 RGRAPVLPP
+34 
-43 RTSARLEI
+43 
-51 SMLIHPSLIEKV
+51 MLIHPSLIEKV
-63 SLDSREHNTDVAA
+63 SLDSREHNADVAA

-90 VSHEPCVPEAPVNNE
+90 VSHEPCAPEAPVNNE

-174 GIACAQGDEL
+174 GIACTQGDEL
-184 PDMVAVAS
+184 PDVVAVAA

-202 LPADMAGIEAPAA
+202 LPVDMAGIEAPAA
-215 VSLAE
+215 ASLAE
-220 QVEKACVQAEA
+220 QVENARVQAEA
-231 AAAATEAAEGE
+231 TAAAAAAGEGEAAEGE
-242 LTGEVAATAVDGGV
+242 VAEAPVD
-256 VEGGE
+256 
-261 PAVGEAAG
+261 EA
-269 EGEVAGGEN
+269 
-278 AGTQADEAAEGEAAQ
+278 QADEAQAAPVEAGEAEVASKGT
-293 AKAEPAD
+293 A
-300 GESAEAQA
+300 SAESEQ
-308 TPAESLRLAG
+308 PVENAG
-318 DKQSAC
+318 DAE
-324 DDAAEQPAEGTVS
+324 DAEKDAPAGDEQP
-337 AEGGEPAG
+337 GEPE
-345 KDVPA
+345 V
-350 SEEQPTESEAPA
+350 PA

-368 DNLGSLDYTMWD
+368 DNLASLDYTMWD

>member
-1 MLKSLPAHR
+1 
-10 LGRFRQSSNASLGA
+10 
-24 SPRLFITGLT
+24 
-34 RGRAPVLPP
+34 
-43 RTSARLEI
+43 
-51 SMLIHPSLIEKV
+51 MLIHPSLIEKV
-63 SLDSREHNTDVAA
+63 SLDSREHNADVAA

-90 VSHEPCVPEAPVNNE
+90 VSHEPCAPEAPVNNE

-148 NKSRSEAGHQTVSY
+148 NTSRSEAGHQTVSY

-184 PDMVAVAS
+184 PDVVAVAS

-215 VSLAE
+215 ASLAE
-220 QVEKACVQAEA
+220 QVEEARVQAEA
-231 AAAATEAAEGE
+231 AAAA
-242 LTGEVAATAVDGGV
+242 AV
-256 VEGGE
+256 
-261 PAVGEAAG
+261 AG
-269 EGEVAGGEN
+269 EGEPTDGEVAEV
-278 AGTQADEAAEGEAAQ
+278 QADEAQVAPAEAGEAEVASEGTAPTESEQ
-293 AKAEPAD
+293 PTENIEAAEKDVPA
-300 GESAEAQA
+300 G
-308 TPAESLRLAG
+308 G
-318 DKQSAC
+318 
-324 DDAAEQPAEGTVS
+324 EQPAE
-337 AEGGEPAG
+337 P
-345 KDVPA
+345 
-350 SEEQPTESEAPA
+350 EAPA